1 MLYTPT
7 WQFPNRK
14 HESTHDE
21 FSVGMVVRQRVA
33 TSITCVILALAL
45 PLQIV
50 DHGGGHR
57 FAARYIRYVF
67 VGHWNL
73 ERKTWGCRKVRTDF
87 IYFLL
92 WEDVSFQRRCPGM
105 ESHQVSF
112 MSCIE
117 FYHQTIVAV
126 TDLSELMAPKVSF
139 GAQHHQD
146 DITCLKRPGIPRF
159 TFIFHCLR
167 EGEHV

>member
-1 MLYTPT
+1 
-7 WQFPNRK
+7 
-14 HESTHDE
+14 
-21 FSVGMVVRQRVA
+21 
-33 TSITCVILALAL
+33 
-45 PLQIV
+45 
-50 DHGGGHR
+50 
-57 FAARYIRYVF
+57 
-67 VGHWNL
+67 
-73 ERKTWGCRKVRTDF
+73 
-87 IYFLL
+87 
-92 WEDVSFQRRCPGM
+92 M